1 MMDNIVYY
9 ALSALA
15 VLIILPIHEF
25 AHGYMAYKLGDNT
38 ARDLGRLSLN
48 PMRHL
53 DPIGALCMVV
63 FHFGWAKPVPINPR
77 NFKKPKRDFAL
88 TALAGPLSNLIMAFF
103 SAFIFLLLNAIFT
116 RLTFPAEF
124 LVSLAKNTVSFFYI
138 FHIINLSLALFNLI
152 PVPPLDGSRLLN
164 VILPPRIYFGIM
176 KYERQIYLGLIIWLI
191 GGSLI
196 SNLLL
201 SMPIIAASPVLST
214 LASCLSL
221 SNLLGMLVS
230 LISRGFMWFWSL
242 IPFLRV

>member
-1 MMDNIVYY
+1 MDNIVYY

-103 SAFIFLLLNAIFT
+103 SAFIFLLLNAVFT
-116 RLTFPAEF
+116 RMTFPAEF
-124 LVSLAKNTVSFFYI
+124 LVNLAKNTVSFFYI

-214 LASCLSL
+214 LASFLSL
-221 SNLLGMLVS
+221 SNLLGTLVS
-230 LISRGFMWFWSL
+230 LISQGFMWFWSL
-242 IPFLRV
+242 IPFLKV

>member
-1 MMDNIVYY
+1 
-9 ALSALA
+9 

-77 NFKKPKRDFAL
+77 NFKNPKRDFAL

-103 SAFIFLLLNAIFT
+103 SAFIYLLLKSIFVGMV
-116 RLTFPAEF
+116 FPHTI
-124 LVSLAKNTVSFFYI
+124 LVSIVRNTIYFFYI
-138 FHIINLSLALFNLI
+138 FHLINLSLALFNLI

-164 VILPPRIYFGIM
+164 VILPPKVYFGIM
-176 KYERQIYLGLIIWLI
+176 KYERQIYIGLLIWLV
-191 GGSLI
+191 GGSLV
-196 SNLLL
+196 SNFLL
-201 SMPIIAASPVLST
+201 SIPLIAASPVLSF

-221 SNLLGMLVS
+221 SRILGMLVN
-230 LISRGFMWFWSL
+230 LISGGFMAFWQL
-242 IPFLRV
+242 IPFLNV

>member
-1 MMDNIVYY
+1 MDNIVYY